1 MYEVDGVKL
10 CLTEDQCKGSKYSGY
25 VCTDENVR
33 SCVTASQCKDADLFT
48 WDDSKECISAE
59 KCVGSE

>member
-1 MYEVDGVKL
+1 MYEVSGVKL
-10 CLTEDQCKGSKYSGY
+10 CLTEDQCKGSDHNGY
-25 VCTDENVR
+25 LRTDGDVR

-48 WDDSKECISAE
+48 WEDSKECISAE